1 MRSKALLL
9 TAAVH
14 LALIASAAPAL
25 ADGPDD
31 TLAATRADSSKIWVH
46 INARK
51 GVVLFQQRT
60 PEGAWE
66 TACTAPCDTRL
77 PNAFHYRAGGSGL
90 SLSPD
95 FTLDAPPGTRETVVV
110 ARAGKTAFVLGIV
123 LLSAGPVV
131 NLVGWGVSLGALGG
145 DGHEG
150 STATVGLA
158 VAGAGSLMVI
168 AGLILTIM
176 NAGSHADVSQ
186 ELDPSASGLLAP
198 SSWRTSTW
206 NTATAEPKSAPPA
219 VGIPILSGRF

>member
-14 LALIASAAPAL
+14 LAVIESPAPAL

-31 TLAATRADSSKIWVH
+31 TPAAESSKTWVH
-46 INARK
+46 LDARK

-60 PEGAWE
+60 PDSAWE
-66 TACTAPCDTRL
+66 TACAAPCDIRL
-77 PNAFHYRAGGSGL
+77 PSAFHYRAGGGGL

-123 LLSAGPVV
+123 LLPAGSVV
-131 NLVGWGVSLGALGG
+131 NMVGWGVTLSALGG

-158 VAGAGSLMVI
+158 VAGVGSLMVI
-168 AGLILTIM
+168 AGLVLTIM

-186 ELDPSASGLLAP
+186 DLEPSAAGLLVP
-198 SSWRTSTW
+198 GWWRTPTW
-206 NTATAEPKSAPPA
+206 STATTEPKGAQPA